1 MTPAVNPVTPHGQ
14 QPPPT
19 SYAIATAT
27 ANATAPE
34 PPAIGANA
42 RGNDDDDDDRE
53 DFDEERFTLVREI
66 SCVKGSSSSMFKELD
81 IKRASQELDINR

>member
-19 SYAIATAT
+19 SYVTAT

-53 DFDEERFTLVREI
+53 DFDEEGFTLVRGI
-66 SCVKGSSSSMFKELD
+66 SGVKGASSSLFK
-81 IKRASQELDINR
+81 